1 MGEMKSFGIHILET
15 KKSENSKDETVAIYK
30 SIEVDED
37 YFKAIENLNPGQWCY
52 IYQNVLDWD
61 KLCIILNWFLDR
73 DIVPGLIF
81 STKYDRDNFFQRFYG
96 SRISGLP
103 TCCNRDGRYT
113 LRSNVSKE
121 AIWNGKSLVRTT
133 LDIDKLPENKK
144 LFIGSKLISHWM
156 TEDIGEEN
164 ILIKADII
172 FFVKTASKEKKKGSI
187 AEYFDF
193 EDRYI
198 TSSFPKSRCVIFVYD
213 ISSLPRP
220 EKIFYSQPKLF
231 TLVSQLDSIQPPLTT
246 ELTIGLPKIKIE
258 YRDQNFFDSL
268 EYYEKI
274 KFSQLLTRLVWSK
287 LLTPNEI
294 MVPDDSEKEYF
305 SGKIGR
311 RNEIGEIFWDIQTY
325 LNSYALKNWDVIEEK
340 LIKNQNISVD
350 FDVMPPIRFPNFD
363 KKSLFVPSDKIFSEV
378 FRFVFAK
385 NIFYKELQKFNYS
398 EAKKEIFKLADSF
411 KGAAIKP
418 DRSDESSEEPEYQG
432 KVNMEEQ
439 YGEEKFSLIECKKII
454 FRSDE
459 KSLFMFVP
467 INSKAKVDIVDLSGS
482 KKPGIKYIDLQ
493 PGDSF
498 EKNYWDYT
506 KLIEEFRKRPELVKN
521 DKFLEEALEKSS
533 SFRKLLDSYLSSR
546 SSSRVLDDIEADLAE
561 AGTGEKPVTYLTIV
575 SWVDI
580 VMQPLDASLPTIS
593 ALVRIFNKKAEFL
606 EKSELRYDHTAKEF
620 IDACKYI
627 KNKRKEL
634 NENEGEGISEE
645 RKITLIVQE
654 IDIGPY
660 KVRGENVGRIY
671 SVT

>member
-1 MGEMKSFGIHILET
+1 
-15 KKSENSKDETVAIYK
+15 
-30 SIEVDED
+30 
-37 YFKAIENLNPGQWCY
+37 
-52 IYQNVLDWD
+52 
-61 KLCIILNWFLDR
+61 
-73 DIVPGLIF
+73 
-81 STKYDRDNFFQRFYG
+81 
-96 SRISGLP
+96 
-103 TCCNRDGRYT
+103 
-113 LRSNVSKE
+113 
-121 AIWNGKSLVRTT
+121 
-133 LDIDKLPENKK
+133 
-144 LFIGSKLISHWM
+144 
-156 TEDIGEEN
+156 
-164 ILIKADII
+164 
-172 FFVKTASKEKKKGSI
+172 
-187 AEYFDF
+187 
-193 EDRYI
+193 
-198 TSSFPKSRCVIFVYD
+198 
-213 ISSLPRP
+213 
-220 EKIFYSQPKLF
+220 
-231 TLVSQLDSIQPPLTT
+231 
-246 ELTIGLPKIKIE
+246 
-258 YRDQNFFDSL
+258 
-268 EYYEKI
+268 
-274 KFSQLLTRLVWSK
+274 
-287 LLTPNEI
+287 
-294 MVPDDSEKEYF
+294 
-305 SGKIGR
+305 
-311 RNEIGEIFWDIQTY
+311 
-325 LNSYALKNWDVIEEK
+325 
-340 LIKNQNISVD
+340 
-350 FDVMPPIRFPNFD
+350 
-363 KKSLFVPSDKIFSEV
+363 
-378 FRFVFAK
+378 
-385 NIFYKELQKFNYS
+385 
-398 EAKKEIFKLADSF
+398 
-411 KGAAIKP
+411 
-418 DRSDESSEEPEYQG
+418 
-432 KVNMEEQ
+432 MEEQ

-620 IDACKYI
+620 IDACNYI

>member
-1 MGEMKSFGIHILET
+1 MGKMKSFDIHILET
-15 KKSENSKDETVAIYK
+15 RKSENGEDETVAIYK

-37 YFKAIENLNPGQWCY
+37 YFKAINDLNPGQWCY
-52 IYQNVLDWD
+52 IYQNFLDWD
-61 KLCIILNWFLDR
+61 KICIILNWFLNR
-73 DIVPGLIF
+73 NMVPGLIF
-81 STKYDRDNFFQRFYG
+81 STKDDRDNFFQRFYG
-96 SRISGLP
+96 SRINGFP
-103 TCCNRDGRYT
+103 TCCDRNGRYT

-121 AIWNGKSLVRTT
+121 SIWNGRSWVRTT
-133 LDIDKLPENKK
+133 LDIDKLPETKR

-164 ILIKADII
+164 LLIKADII
-172 FFVKTASKEKKKGSI
+172 FFIKTVSKEKKKNSI

-198 TSSFPKSRCVIFVYD
+198 ASSFPKSKCIIFVYD

-220 EKIFYSQPKLF
+220 EKISHSQPKLF
-231 TLVSQLDSIQPPLTT
+231 TLVSQLDNIQLSLTT
-246 ELTIGLPKIKIE
+246 ELMIGLPKIKIE
-258 YRDQNFFDSL
+258 YRNPNFFDSL

-274 KFSQLLTRLVWSK
+274 KFSQLLTRLIWSK

-294 MVPDDSEKEYF
+294 LVPDDSEKEYF

-325 LNSYALKNWDVIEEK
+325 LNSYDLKNWGVIDEK

-350 FDVMPPIRFPNFD
+350 FDIMPPIRFPNFD

-385 NIFYKELQKFNYS
+385 NIFYKELQKFSYLD
-398 EAKKEIFKLADSF
+398 AKIEIFKLADSF
-411 KGAAIKP
+411 KGVAIKP
-418 DRSDESSEEPEYQG
+418 EQSDNSSDEPQYQG

-459 KSLFMFVP
+459 KLLFMFVP
-467 INSKAKVDIVDLSGS
+467 INSKAKVDIVDLSGN
-482 KKPGIKYIDLQ
+482 KKPGIKYIDLR

-498 EKNYWDYT
+498 ERNYWDYT
-506 KLIEEFRKRPELVKN
+506 KLIEEFKKRPELVKN

-533 SFRKLLDSYLSSR
+533 SFRKLLEIYLSSR
-546 SSSRVLDDIEADLAE
+546 SSSKVLEDIGVDFAE
-561 AGTGEKPVTYLTIV
+561 VGIEEKSVTYLTIT

-593 ALVRIFNKKAEFL
+593 ALVRIFNKKAEFPG
-606 EKSELRYDHTAKEF
+606 KSELRYDHTAKEF

-634 NENEGEGISEE
+634 SMNVGEGISEE
-645 RKITLIVQE
+645 RKITLIVQA